1 MMAPPESSAE
11 PEGATAVS
19 VQEIVDAYID
29 AWNETDADKRS
40 ALIEKCWADSATY
53 TDPMA
58 DVSGRDALDETIV
71 GFHQQMSGARIVV
84 SSGLDEHHDRVRFG
98 WQLLQE
104 DGTMR
109 MEGIDV
115 GQIDGDGRLTSI
127 VGFWGVS
134 PPAG

>member
-1 MMAPPESSAE
+1 M
-11 PEGATAVS
+11 S
-19 VQEIVDAYID
+19 VQEIVDAYIA
-29 AWNETDADKRS
+29 AWNETDANKRS
-40 ALIEKCWADSATY
+40 QLIEKCWADAATY
-53 TDPMA
+53 TDPMV
-58 DVSGRDALDETIV
+58 DVSGRVALSQTIV
-71 GFHQQMSGARIVV
+71 GFHEQMAGARIAV
-84 SSGLDEHHDRVRFG
+84 SSALDEHHDRVRFG

-115 GQIDGDGRLTSI
+115 GQLDAEGRLASI